1 MPVAMG
7 TLTRTGTAAAMVA
20 TENVSPIRTHLLKV
34 NISAKPT
41 GWLYASKYMQCFHFF
56 FKPSNTHTPLLFNAE
71 FLRIFLG
78 GGVI

>member
-41 GWLYASKYMQCFHFF
+41 DWLYASTRNVFIFQSTSFPFLPF
-56 FKPSNTHTPLLFNAE
+56 NISINLFT
-71 FLRIFLG
+71 FTFQR
-78 GGVI
+78 